1 MSGATLTT
9 SLPATVS
16 PSRLLQASTFLTAG
30 DTQYSMNPGIP
41 VQAGPPFTLTLWM
54 LFTAHTAQMHDD
66 ETKKPNWK
74 EVMHKARVKLMRVPL
89 DPLFSNGDH
98 DGSLLPSIEGGHIS
112 GEGKQNEY
120 AYRLEIIEDL
130 DDGRAHSYE
139 EGEAPPSPYG
149 DIQLAGIREFLPIH
163 QISKI
168 FYVNTGKI
176 LGIDPEGEANIPALL
191 FKRDVNAQAPRRM
204 MQENERSSGF
214 DDYEDEREDAGSEGT
229 LENDDND
236 IDKQIRREISVV
248 LPNSPAPAFQPQ
260 PANSGARHL
269 PPDLDLEWLALSV
282 YTEEEEDSSSDDEQ
296 EEERDANDDSAY
308 VSHRP
313 SSSGVGLNAA
323 SPNLAAKFANLG
335 LNPVSSPPS
344 NPNQTLSPHK
354 PVPTPFPQIRSSLSL
369 LEMLIRL
376 TALQQFQQT
385 SHLSVPDEFL
395 TFFLEESSTTGA
407 GPAAEERRRA
417 RHDARMK
424 VGFDPYDESPI
435 KRHGEEYQY
444 GQPEDQ
450 GWDGYSPARSRAG
463 TPYREDVA
471 TFPSSPGQYFEG
483 RERNPTPSRTQPWLH
498 QSSSR
503 RNSPLPVPLPASSPV
518 SPYRGQRKGPVERL
532 QKENHSKGNPSPSP
546 LGQGGFGGHGPSD
559 TDSTLGMSPGIE
571 NVTLVDGKEKI

>member
-1 MSGATLTT
+1 
-9 SLPATVS
+9 
-16 PSRLLQASTFLTAG
+16 
-30 DTQYSMNPGIP
+30 
-41 VQAGPPFTLTLWM
+41 M

-66 ETKKPNWK
+66 ESKKPNWK

-89 DPLFSNGDH
+89 EPLSSNGDH
-98 DGSLLPSIEGGHIS
+98 DGSVLPSIEGGHIS

-120 AYRLEIIEDL
+120 SYRLEIIEDL

-149 DIQLAGIREFLPIH
+149 DVQLAGIRELLPIH

-176 LGIDPEGEANIPALL
+176 LGIDPEGEANVPALL

-204 MQENERSSGF
+204 MQEDERNGGYE
-214 DDYEDEREDAGSEGT
+214 DYEDEREDAGSEGT
-229 LENDDND
+229 LENDDDD
-236 IDKQIRREISVV
+236 IDEQIRRESSVV
-248 LPNSPAPAFQPQ
+248 LPSSPAPAFQPQ
-260 PANSGARHL
+260 PAYNNARHL
-269 PPDLDLEWLALSV
+269 PQDLDLEWLALSV
-282 YTEEEEDSSSDDEQ
+282 YTEEADDSSSEDEQ
-296 EEERDANDDSAY
+296 EQEPDTNDDSAY

-313 SSSGVGLNAA
+313 SSSGEGLNTG
-323 SPNLAAKFANLG
+323 SPNLAPNFAALNLH
-335 LNPVSSPPS
+335 PASSPPPS
-344 NPNQTLSPHK
+344 NPTQSLSPHK
-354 PVPTPFPQIRSSLSL
+354 PLSTPVPQIRSSLSL

-407 GPAAEERRRA
+407 GPAADERRRA
-417 RHDARMK
+417 RHAARLK

-444 GQPEDQ
+444 GPPPDE
-450 GWDGYSPARSRAG
+450 YSPAQSRAG
-463 TPYREDVA
+463 TPFQDVNA
-471 TFPSSPGQYFEG
+471 FPSSPGPYFDR
-483 RERNPTPSRTQPWLH
+483 RERSAAQPWLH

-518 SPYRGQRKGPVERL
+518 SPYRGQRKGPVERV
-532 QKENHSKGNPSPSP
+532 QKENRARGNTNPSP
-546 LGQGGFGGHGPSD
+546 LGQGVFGGDAAAD
-559 TDSTLGMSPGIE
+559 TDSTLGMSPGSE
-571 NVTLVDGKEKI
+571 NVTLVHGKEGM